1 MMPYRVLKIC
11 RLLWNTQQ
19 RSNPALLKGQDPDY
33 YRHILEEK
41 FTFHCNRYFIKQVQ
55 TSKSMFLSKDVNFWH
70 LS

>member
-19 RSNPALLKGQDPDY
+19 RSSPALLKGQDPDY